1 MMLRKGGI
9 VRNKRKYT
17 KEFIAD
23 AVRLVLEEGYS
34 PIEASRS
41 LGIPDSTLHNW
52 LKKARRGEVPD
63 DGNLSQAELLAE
75 LKELKKKNRRLQ
87 MERDILKKATAFFAR
102 NED

>member
-1 MMLRKGGI
+1 MMLRKGGR
-9 VRNKRKYT
+9 VKRRKYT

-52 LKKARRGEVPD
+52 LKKAGRGEVSD
-63 DGNLSQAELLAE
+63 DCNLSQAELLAE